1 MKTVEEI
8 LETMKTDGMA
18 AEAGSKLHADELVY
32 LVSEYDNL
40 FELVCTAFKF
50 GFYKGVQTERYKR
63 RKNRKNR

>member
-1 MKTVEEI
+1 MKTVSDV
-8 LETMKTDGMA
+8 LTSMKASGMA

-63 RKNRKNR
+63 RKHKNRQ